1 MRCWVRGRAYIPLVV
16 EVADAHEE
24 DAGAGALALGGALYV
39 GGLRARDDGPREDPD
54 HEREDLK

>member
-1 MRCWVRGRAYIPLVV
+1 MV